1 MREFGRILCNRV
13 NLKCPACCEEPL
25 FQSFFK
31 IPEKCDNFSYVY
43 KREASYFIEA
53 IYINIGMTLLTVVL
67 GYYAALGLFEPKLT
81 SQIIFC
87 GLFSTVFPIHFF
99 RTTRGLWVNFDYHF
113 TGKSDSYE
121 HTDREIMKKGK

>member
-25 FQSFFK
+25 FQSFSK

-53 IYINIGMTLLTVVL
+53 IYINIGVTLLTVVL
-67 GYYAALGLFEPKLT
+67 GYYAALGLFGPKLS
-81 SQIIFC
+81 SQI
-87 GLFSTVFPIHFF
+87 FF
-99 RTTRGLWVNFDYHF
+99 
-113 TGKSDSYE
+113 
-121 HTDREIMKKGK
+121 